1 MDLLQVV
8 PIGGTGEIGK
18 NCAAIIQGDD
28 MIIIDVGLS
37 FPDEEMFGVD
47 IVIPDFTFILENR
60 HKLKGIFLTH
70 AHEDHVGA
78 LPYLLPDVK
87 CPVFATEFTQAMIQ
101 SKLEEKIGLK
111 GLELRTVKQG
121 DIIEAGVF
129 QVEFIRVTH
138 SIPENSSIAIR
149 TPLGIL
155 LFTGDFKFDFSPVDG
170 KLSDMARFA
179 EIGKEGVLCLFSDS
193 TNIERPG
200 WGPSESA
207 VTTGFRKAF
216 SEAPGRVLITT
227 FASNIHRMQ
236 QAIDVA
242 AETGRKLAVAG
253 RRMEQTL
260 DICTRLGHIR
270 LPKDVRVQLRD
281 IGDYEPH
288 QLVILTTGSQ
298 GEPMAALSQ
307 MSREEYSRMRILEG
321 DTVLY
326 SARPIPGNEAAIW
339 RTINRIF
346 RMGAKVVYDDPV
358 PIHVSGHAYQEELKM
373 MINITK
379 PYYLAPV
386 HGEPRHQHEYLE
398 MARKMGYPEHRI
410 FALEDGDTLCFDETS
425 AFLGDKVACG
435 RVLVDNGGNPG
446 VTDEVL
452 RDRGNLANDGL
463 VVVTVALDLE
473 KGITIGEPTLEARGY
488 SGPEES
494 LQDAVNTLQKALDA
508 LSPSEVK
515 DADAVRHLVSD
526 VVRKTLH
533 KSAQLR
539 PLVVPAVVEA

>member
-488 SGPEES
+488 SGLEES